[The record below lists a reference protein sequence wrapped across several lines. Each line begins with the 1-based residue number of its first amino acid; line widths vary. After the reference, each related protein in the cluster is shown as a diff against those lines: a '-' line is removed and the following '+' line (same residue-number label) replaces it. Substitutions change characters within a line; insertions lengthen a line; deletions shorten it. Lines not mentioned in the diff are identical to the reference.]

1 MVKTMQIS
9 ALCKS
14 LWLYLMAIKR
24 SFLAFVITVILG
36 LLSMGLLGAAL
47 HFAVYVALPASYP
60 FLNDARGDW
69 VWPATIII
77 GMGWSLAFLVAGDIN
92 LRLARK
98 GTATALRRFIYIAI
112 LWVWA
117 FIMWFATLAMQYTF

>member
-14 LWLYLMAIKR
+14 IWLYLISIKR
-24 SFLAFVITVILG
+24 SFLAFVISAALG
-36 LLSMGLLGAAL
+36 LLSMGFLGAGL
-47 HFAVYVALPASYP
+47 YFAVYVALPASYP

-69 VWPATIII
+69 VWPATIVI

-92 LRLARK
+92 LRLERK
-98 GTATALRRFIYIAI
+98 GTTAPLRRFIYIAI

-117 FIMWFATLAMQYTF
+117 FIMWFATLASQYSF